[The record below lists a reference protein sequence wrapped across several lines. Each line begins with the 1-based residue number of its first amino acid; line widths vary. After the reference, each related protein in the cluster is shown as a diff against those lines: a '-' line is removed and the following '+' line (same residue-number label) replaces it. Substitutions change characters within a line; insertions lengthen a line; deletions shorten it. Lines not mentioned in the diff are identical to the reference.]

1 MNASTTDSSE
11 IASDRMIEGNPYVG
25 PRPFEDTA
33 RERRLFFGRERES
46 ADLLSLAMAERLVLF
61 YAPSGAGKSSLINA
75 RLLDGLRNAGF
86 RVLGKVRV
94 GGNLPTSMR
103 ADAIDNVYIFNLL
116 RDLEGE
122 HADLQRLA
130 SWRLPDYLKVRYPAP
145 QSSEGEAADRALII
159 DQFEELF
166 TTYADQWPKRE
177 DFFRQLNQALVED
190 PRLWVIL
197 SLREDAIAALDPYA
211 RLLFNR
217 LRVRYRMNFMGYE
230 AALEAV
236 KAPAAMAG
244 RPYEAGVAEKLV
256 DNLRQMVKAE
266 GTTEAPRLGEHVEP
280 VQLQVVCMQLWENL
294 AGRPGETITVED
306 VESLGRGAGL
316 GEFVDHAL
324 ASFYEQTLA
333 AVLQLTDEVS
343 ERELRDWFSYTLIT
357 RDGTRN
363 LLYQSESETGGM
375 PNRVVQELERRFL
388 LRGETRGGGRWVE
401 LVHDRLVE
409 PILETNEAWR
419 RNDPLILAA
428 DLWRNERSSTLLLS
442 GGLLAEAQALLERNP
457 RRYGALE
464 REFVAAS
471 VEAEAKRLEQERLEE
486 EKRRKEAARVRII
499 AVAAAL
505 TALLMFALAL
515 TTAWFAWRSFASAL
529 QQQAAALSAALE
541 AQRAREAEER
551 AMLAAERAQVEAAAA
566 EAARAEAEQLSRSI
580 RADQLAG
587 QAALLL
593 AGNPQQALLLAVEA
607 MRLGATPDRPL
618 SNTIQQSIYDVLN
631 GVGGLPLPIA
641 SGDPVALVLSPD
653 AQWFALADAQGAVYL
668 WRFGQGTLEQFQ
680 LSSPGA
686 PVTWALAAAP
696 DGKSLAAAEND
707 GAVRLWRVD
716 TPDAPPM
723 LLSTSE
729 DALFTLVFS
738 PDGASLAAAGA
749 DGVVYLWNLDE
760 QRPSLQ
766 RVGRHGDSVNV
777 LAFSPRGD
785 WLASG
790 GADGLVQLWSP
801 GQPGRPFSV
810 ARHEA
815 SVSVLAFSPDASRL
829 ASGDDAGGV
838 FVFTLLDNDAESLS
852 GTAQPIPGHLARV
865 TAMRFSANSA
875 WLATGDANGVLRVW
889 SFNNPAQSYVTAA
902 HESYLSGLAF
912 VPGVGG
918 DRLVSV
924 GYDGPRISSV
934 RLWNYTNFGLAPTV
948 LRGHEAE
955 INLLGTAPG
964 VRGFLTA
971 GYDRG
976 LRVWAIDDLHAQP
989 QTLVAATGLV
999 DALAIAPEAGRLFS
1013 IGANS
1018 PFIQVWST
1026 ADGVALKQLATG
1038 QENSLSAFAVSRE
1051 GAVVAAGDTAG
1062 SVYLWIAD
1070 AEMPTL
1076 SLAAHAG
1083 KVNSVALH
1091 AEKRLLATAGDD
1103 GAVHLWR
1110 FTEDFG
1116 RVVENEVVVAQK
1128 MPVNGVQF
1136 SPDGAQL
1143 AYANANTILLQRLD
1157 ARGSSPIRWATGS
1170 AEVTAFA
1177 FSPDGKLLAAGD
1189 EQGRIWLWSLERPA
1203 QVPRRWDGH
1212 TNELNALVFGE
1223 DSTRLF
1229 TASADRTVR
1238 LWNLTSSFPA
1248 PVVLRGHTAS
1258 VSGVALANDALF
1270 TAGADGTIRQ
1280 WLLTPDSLAQRACI
1294 AAGRNLYGDEWERFF
1309 PTEPCRP
1316 TCPELPNRCKETS
1329 P

>member
-1 MNASTTDSSE
+1 MNASTTDALNT
-11 IASDRMIEGNPYVG
+11 ASDRMVEGNPYIG
-25 PRPFEDTA
+25 PRPFEDTE

-46 ADLLSLAMAERLVLF
+46 ADLLSLVMAERLVLF

-75 RLLDGLRNAGF
+75 RLLDGLRNEGF
-86 RVLGKVRV
+86 TVLGKVRV

-122 HADLQRLA
+122 HADLQQLA
-130 SWRLPDYLKVRYPAP
+130 SWRLPDYLKARYPAP
-145 QSSEGEAADRALII
+145 QSPDSTVTDRVLII

-197 SLREDAIAALDPYA
+197 SMREDAVAALDPYA

-217 LRVRYRMNFMGYE
+217 LRVRYRMNFMGYD

-236 KAPAAMAG
+236 KTPATVAG

-256 DNLRQMVKAE
+256 DNLRQMARPE
-266 GTTEAPRLGEHVEP
+266 ETTETPRLGEHVEP

-294 AGRPGETITVED
+294 ATRPGKTITMAD

-333 AVLQLTDEVS
+333 AVLQITDEVS
-343 ERELRDWFSYTLIT
+343 ERELRDWFSHTLIT

-375 PNRVVQELERRFL
+375 PNRVVYELERRFL

-442 GGLLAEAQALLERNP
+442 GGLLAEAQASLERNP
-457 RRYGALE
+457 RRYSALE

-471 VEAEAKRLEQERLEE
+471 AEAETKRLEQERLAE
-486 EKRRKEAARVRII
+486 EKRRKEAARARVI
-499 AVAAAL
+499 AIAAAL
-505 TALLMFALAL
+505 TALIMFALAL

-529 QQQAAALSAALE
+529 QQQAAALNAALE
-541 AQRAREAEER
+541 AQRAREAEEK

-566 EAARAEAEQLSRSI
+566 EAARAEAEQLNRRI
-580 RADQLAG
+580 RADQLAS

-593 AGNPQQALLLAVEA
+593 TNNPQQALLLAVEA
-607 MRLGATPDRPL
+607 MRLGAASDRSL
-618 SNTIQQSIYDVLN
+618 SHTVEQSIYDLLN
-631 GVGGLPLPIA
+631 GVGGLPLSA
-641 SGDPVALVLSPD
+641 GGGDPVALVLSPD
-653 AQWFALADAQGAVYL
+653 AQWFALSDAQGAIYL
-668 WRFGQGTLEQFQ
+668 WRFGEGGLEQLQ
-680 LSSPGA
+680 LSSPDA
-686 PVTWALAAAP
+686 PLTWALAATP
-696 DGKSLAAAEND
+696 DGKRLAAADND
-707 GAVRLWRVD
+707 GTVRLWHID
-716 TPDAPPM
+716 ALDAPPTM
-723 LLSTSE
+723 LPTSE
-729 DALFTLVFS
+729 DALSVLAFS
-738 PDGASLAAAGA
+738 PDGTSLTTAGA
-749 DGVVYLWNLDE
+749 DGVVYLWNLE
-760 QRPSLQ
+760 EKRSSPQRL
-766 RVGRHGDSVNV
+766 GRHEGGVNV
-777 LAFSPRGD
+777 LAFSPSGE

-790 GADGLVQLWSP
+790 GTDGSVQLWSP
-801 GQPGRPFSV
+801 RQPGQSFPIV
-810 ARHEA
+810 RHEA
-815 SVSVLAFSPDASRL
+815 PVSALAFSPDGGRL

-838 FVFTLLDNDAESLS
+838 FVFAFVEASEPTPDAAL
-852 GTAQPIPGHLARV
+852 PIPGHTARV
-865 TAMRFSANSA
+865 TAMHFSSNST
-875 WLATGDANGVLRVW
+875 WLATGDANGVMRVW

-912 VPGVGG
+912 VPSAAG

-924 GYDGPRISSV
+924 GYDGPRTSSV
-934 RLWNYTNFGLAPTV
+934 RLWDYTNFGLAPTV
-948 LRGHEAE
+948 LRSHEAE
-955 INLLGTAPG
+955 INLLGAAPG

-971 GYDRG
+971 GYDRS
-976 LRVWAIDDLHAQP
+976 LRIWTIDDLHAQP

-999 DALAIAPEAGRLFS
+999 DALAVAPDANRLFS
-1013 IGANS
+1013 IGANF
-1018 PFIQVWST
+1018 PFIQVWSI
-1026 ADGVALKQLATG
+1026 ADGAALEQLTT
-1038 QENSLSAFAVSRE
+1038 ERESSLSAIAASRD
-1051 GAVVAAGDTAG
+1051 GAIVAAGDVAG
-1062 SVYLWIAD
+1062 SVYIWTAS
-1070 AEMPTL
+1070 AATPTL
-1076 SLAAHAG
+1076 PLAAHAG

-1103 GAVHLWR
+1103 GMVQLWR
-1110 FTEDFG
+1110 FTEDFS
-1116 RVVENEVVVAQK
+1116 RVVENETVAAQK
-1128 MPVNGVQF
+1128 MPVSAVQF
-1136 SPDGAQL
+1136 SPDGRQL
-1143 AYANANTILLQRLD
+1143 AYASTNHVILQSLD
-1157 ARGSSPIRWATGS
+1157 DKERPPIRWVTAS
-1170 AEVTAFA
+1170 AEITALA

-1189 EQGRIWLWSLERPA
+1189 EQGRIWLLSPEQPA
-1203 QVPRRWDGH
+1203 RALRRWDGH
-1212 TNELNALVFGE
+1212 VNEINALAFGE
-1223 DSTRLF
+1223 DGARLF

-1238 LWNLTSSFPA
+1238 LWDLSSSLPT
-1248 PVVLRGHTAS
+1248 PVVLHGHTAS
-1258 VSGVALANDALF
+1258 VSDVVFADDALF
-1270 TAGADGTIRQ
+1270 TAGADGAIRR
-1280 WLLTPDSLAQRACI
+1280 WLLTPASLAQRACI
-1294 AAGRNLYGDEWERFF
+1294 AAGRNLYRDEWERFF
-1309 PTEPCRP
+1309 PDEACRP
-1316 TCPELPNRCKETS
+1316 TCPELPDRCRETS